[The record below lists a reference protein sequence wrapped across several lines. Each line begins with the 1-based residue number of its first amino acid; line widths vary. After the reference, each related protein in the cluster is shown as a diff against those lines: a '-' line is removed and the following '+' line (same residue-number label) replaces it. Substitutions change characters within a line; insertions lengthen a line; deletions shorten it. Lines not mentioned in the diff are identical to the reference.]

1 MKKAIQTDRA
11 PRPAGPYSQAIR
23 ASGELLF
30 VAGQV
35 PIDPSSGEIVGS
47 TIEEQTGQVLDNLEA
62 ILAAAGGSLADV
74 VRVGVYLA
82 DMADWAG
89 MNNVFERRF
98 PEPRPA
104 RTTIG
109 ANIGRFLI
117 EVDLVAAIGGGAAG

>member
-1 MKKAIQTDRA
+1 MKKAILTDGA

-23 ASGELLF
+23 TSGELLF

-35 PIDPSSGEIVGS
+35 PIDPATGEIVGQ
-47 TIEEQTGQVLDNLEA
+47 TIEDQTDRVLSNLEA
-62 ILAAAGGSLADV
+62 ILVAAGGSLADV

-82 DMADWAG
+82 DMTDWAG
-89 MNNVFERRF
+89 MNAVFERRF

-109 ANIGRFLI
+109 ANVGRYKI
-117 EVDLVAAIGGGAAG
+117 EIDLVAAIGSGSG